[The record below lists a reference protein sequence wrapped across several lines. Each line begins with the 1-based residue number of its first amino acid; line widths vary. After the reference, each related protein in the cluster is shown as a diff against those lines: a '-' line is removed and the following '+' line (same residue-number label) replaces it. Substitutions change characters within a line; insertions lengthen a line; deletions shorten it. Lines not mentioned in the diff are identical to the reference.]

1 MLKNSLPTSAPFF
14 AGWLS
19 RRVTAHRANNF
30 WRPADWQ
37 CERGLQHLL
46 TRILKTVQEGRNDR
60 EQEIRCGAIAR
71 LYFDQRYIEAPL
83 SLRTESQHALCGLPF
98 RCRF

>member
-1 MLKNSLPTSAPFF
+1 VIFPREQMLKNSLPTSAPFF
-14 AGWLS
+14 AEWLS

-30 WRPADWQ
+30 LRPADWQ

-60 EQEIRCGAIAR
+60 DERLEKPSVRTLAAWRNRTAPWAI
-71 LYFDQRYIEAPL
+71 
-83 SLRTESQHALCGLPF
+83 
-98 RCRF
+98 